1 VTCNV
6 KLFGAEARA
15 AGAREIKVT
24 MDAKTCGALRAV
36 LEQSAPALRPFLSK
50 CRFAV
55 NHEFASDDQT
65 VSEGD
70 EIALI
75 GMVSGG

>member
-1 VTCNV
+1 VTLKV
-6 KLFGAEARA
+6 KLFGAEAHA
-15 AGAREIKVT
+15 AGAREV
-24 MDAKTCGALRAV
+24 AVALEGRTCASLRAA
-36 LEQSAPALRPFLSK
+36 LERSVPALQPFLSK

-55 NHEFASDDQT
+55 NHEFATDDRIL
-65 VSEGD
+65 SESD

>member
-1 VTCNV
+1 MTCNV

-15 AGAREIKVT
+15 AGVREIAVVI
-24 MDAKTCGALRAV
+24 DANTCGALRAA
-36 LEQSAPALRPFLSK
+36 LEKSSPALRPFLAK

-55 NHEFASDDQT
+55 KHEFASDEQII
-65 VSEGD
+65 SEGD